1 MIITVD
7 TVNDPGEEMGY
18 AMRIIL
24 DACSRRAIT
33 LEAAPVV
40 EAPVVESI
48 PAVEAPVEAPPK
60 RKRGRPRKAPTGVH
74 AVETPAAEGVHAVE
88 TPAAE
93 GVHAVET
100 PAAEGVHSVETPVPE
115 GVQAAEHII
124 EGAKIDR
131 DVARLALRCVAEDWG
146 RPKVIE
152 LLEGLGARTFSTIAD
167 DKLADLYRQ
176 CVDTLGE
183 DRFAVLYEQ
192 LRGE

>member
-1 MIITVD
+1 MIITID

-18 AMRIIL
+18 AMRILL

-33 LEAAPVV
+33 LEATPVV

-48 PAVEAPVEAPPK
+48 PAVEAPAEAPPKK
-60 RKRGRPRKAPTGVH
+60 RKRGRPRKAPEGVH
-74 AVETPAAEGVHAVE
+74 AAETPAPEGVHAVE
-88 TPAAE
+88 TPAPE
-93 GVHAVET
+93 GVHAV
-100 PAAEGVHSVETPVPE
+100 
-115 GVQAAEHII
+115 EHII
-124 EGAKIDR
+124 EGAKVDR

-146 RPKVIE
+146 RPRVIE